1 MQIAVIPPA
10 KITQL
15 KHNFLARALM
25 AGQKDLQI
33 DV

>member
-15 KHNFLARALM
+15 KDNLLDRATM
-25 AGQKDLQI
+25 AGQKDL
-33 DV
+33 